1 MDLKKQGK
9 NLKRTL
15 MGLKYSKK
23 PKYDPKKVDYGP
35 NNEPIKP
42 ENDPK
47 KCGNDPKNDPIKP
60 ANDPKDM
67 ILTL

>member
-1 MDLKKQGK
+1 
-9 NLKRTL
+9 

-23 PKYDPKKVDYGP
+23 PKYDPKK
-35 NNEPIKP
+35 
-42 ENDPK
+42 
-47 KCGNDPKNDPIKP
+47 CGNDPKNDPINQ

>member
-1 MDLKKQGK
+1 
-9 NLKRTL
+9 

-23 PKYDPKKVDYGP
+23 PKYDPKKVAYGP

-47 KCGNDPKNDPIKP
+47 KCGNDPKNDPINQ